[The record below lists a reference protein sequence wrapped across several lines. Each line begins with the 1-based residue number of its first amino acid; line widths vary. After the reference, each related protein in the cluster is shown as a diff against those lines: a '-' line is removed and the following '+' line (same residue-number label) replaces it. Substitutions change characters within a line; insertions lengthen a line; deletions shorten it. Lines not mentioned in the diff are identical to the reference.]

1 MHFGTIQLLSS
12 SSSFPVPGEGEGGHC
27 ESMRRG
33 PPWES
38 IEHGTTI
45 VHWRVAKRKDWIWS
59 NGEFEFRYSLCPKK
73 KFNLRRP
80 DCPEKS

>member
-38 IEHGTTI
+38 IEHGTTGG
-45 VHWRVAKRKDWIWS
+45 VRPRVEVEHYWRVAKRKDGFGRTEDLNADTYRGIQ
-59 NGEFEFRYSLCPKK
+59 
-73 KFNLRRP
+73 
-80 DCPEKS
+80 